1 MNRKLFLM
9 LILKEWYMASFTV
22 SLDKV
27 YSRKLAALR
36 DKDYPG
42 LTEEEAGKKA
52 FRAMLDA
59 KVPS

>member
-1 MNRKLFLM
+1 MS
-9 LILKEWYMASFTV
+9 SFTV

-36 DKDYPG
+36 DREYPG

-52 FRAMLDA
+52 FRDMLNA

>member
-1 MNRKLFLM
+1 MS
-9 LILKEWYMASFTV
+9 SFTV

-27 YSRKLAALR
+27 YSRKLASLR
-36 DKDYPG
+36 DKEYPG

-52 FRAMLDA
+52 FRAMLDT